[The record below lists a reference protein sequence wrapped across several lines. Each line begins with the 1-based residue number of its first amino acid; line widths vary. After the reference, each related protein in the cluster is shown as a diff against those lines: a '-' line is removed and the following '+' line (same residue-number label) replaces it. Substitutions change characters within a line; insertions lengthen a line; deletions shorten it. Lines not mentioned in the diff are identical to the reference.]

1 MLIINCPLCGPRD
14 HAEFTYVGDATK
26 NRPGSNDNSD
36 GNAWYEFVYLRD
48 NPKGLHEELWQHS
61 FGCRCFVKVLRN
73 TLTHEIIATGM
84 PKDNLILKEKGLE
97 LKCLG

>member
-1 MLIINCPLCGPRD
+1 MRIINCPLCGPRD
-14 HAEFTYVGDATK
+14 HAEFTYIGDATK
-26 NRPGSNDNSD
+26 NRPENGDSSNDH
-36 GNAWYEFVYLRD
+36 AWYDFVYLRD

-97 LKCLG
+97 LSV